1 MLAHSYRQP
10 AHRFCLLAD
19 IVVLESTTGGHVLLS
34 NMGPRAPH
42 TPAIRFQ
49 HNRSADAV
57 IDILMALSPSAD
69 KRSVPT
75 LDSSWLARL
84 VGKVQGH
91 RFLTCCLVL
100 ALLVLLCCNVLDWT
114 NFSLSLMLFAVKR
127 LAYLPFAQRRTATA
141 TRSLACRRASGHLGR
156 SSCARRRLS
165 YRTSHE

>member
-1 MLAHSYRQP
+1 MGLSCSLTWGLARP
-10 AHRFCLLAD
+10 IPLL
-19 IVVLESTTGGHVLLS
+19 LGFSTT
-34 NMGPRAPH
+34 APQTRYRH
-42 TPAIRFQ
+42 LYGFEPVCGQTF
-49 HNRSADAV
+49 SAEAF
-57 IDILMALSPSAD
+57 A
-69 KRSVPT
+69 
-75 LDSSWLARL
+75 SWLARL

-114 NFSLSLMLFAVKR
+114 NISLSLMLFAVKR
-127 LAYLPFAQRRTATA
+127 LAYLPFAQRRTASA